1 MKDLK
6 HLYTLEK
13 LLESAN
19 NELVQQAVEGGKHAL
34 GYTCYHM
41 PEVLLNA
48 VENIENGSKLVHG
61 LFSFVCDFVLF

>member
-13 LLESAN
+13 LLESAH

-48 VENIENGSKLVHG
+48 GN
-61 LFSFVCDFVLF
+61 

>member
-1 MKDLK
+1 MTTGGELVLKDLK

-19 NELVQQAVEGGKHAL
+19 NDLVQRACAEGQHAVA
-34 GYTCYHM
+34 YTCYHM

-48 VENIENGSKLVHG
+48 GNC
-61 LFSFVCDFVLF
+61 FSVRLRAPLTG

>member
-19 NELVQQAVEGGKHAL
+19 NELVQQAVSEGKHAL

-48 VENIENGSKLVHG
+48 DNC
-61 LFSFVCDFVLF
+61 FSVRLGAPRTGVPRSSCPR